1 MDFQPTY
8 VLPIIVYTTTD
19 RLVDLSRD
27 TYVTRENITD
37 IPTFREHVR
46 IHVPPN
52 YSLRKHPPYP
62 NFVTKIDAPDKVLQ
76 PDEPAGEKYIN
87 ITGRIPAN
95 AEGVKI
101 IKVWTVEVIEDPKT
115 YEETIIIEPINK

>member
-1 MDFQPTY
+1 M
-8 VLPIIVYTTTD
+8 
-19 RLVDLSRD
+19 
-27 TYVTRENITD
+27 
-37 IPTFREHVR
+37 
-46 IHVPPN
+46 
-52 YSLRKHPPYP
+52 
-62 NFVTKIDAPDKVLQ
+62 LQ

-87 ITGRIPAN
+87 ITGRISAN